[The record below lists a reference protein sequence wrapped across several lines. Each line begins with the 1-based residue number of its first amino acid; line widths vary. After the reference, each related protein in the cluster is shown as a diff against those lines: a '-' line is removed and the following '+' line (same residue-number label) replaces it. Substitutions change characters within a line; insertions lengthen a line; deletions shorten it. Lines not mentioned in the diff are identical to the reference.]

1 MSRTRKLSRVTRE
14 LNLDD
19 IAIFVRVVDH
29 RGFAAAAREL
39 GVPTSTVSRAIT
51 RLESSSQVRLLQRST
66 RALRPT
72 AEGDELYAQAAASVT
87 ALRTAAR
94 GLTSGEQR
102 PSGRLRVTAPADLCA
117 NFLSEVIVAFADRY
131 PQIGLDF
138 TVTNQHS
145 NLVDEGFD
153 VALRATANLRGSS
166 LACRKVGEIDHRF
179 YASPR
184 YLERHGTPAAPADL
198 AAHPCVLF
206 RAKDL
211 AQTWA
216 VRDARGETSVSVRAR
231 IGGDDF
237 TFIRAIVLAG
247 GGIGAMPHLN
257 CAADERAG
265 RLVRVL
271 PAHHLRGAT
280 LYIVYPSAKNIPS
293 RVTAFRDF
301 IVEAFRAWTASYRIA

>member
-1 MSRTRKLSRVTRE
+1 MSRTRKLERVTRE

-29 RGFAAAAREL
+29 RGFASAAREL

-51 RLESSSQVRLLQRST
+51 RLEEAAQVRLLQRST

-72 AEGDELYAQAAASVT
+72 AEGDELYAQAASAIT
-87 ALRTAAR
+87 ALRGAAR
-94 GLTSGEQR
+94 GLASGERR
-102 PSGRLRVTAPADLCA
+102 PSGRLRITAPGDLCA
-117 NFLSEVIVAFADRY
+117 NFLADVIVAFADRF
-131 PQIGLDF
+131 PQVGLDF

-153 VALRATANLRGSS
+153 VGLRATSQLRGSS
-166 LACRKVGEIDHRF
+166 LICRKVGDIEHRL

-184 YLERHGTPAAPADL
+184 YLERHGTPTSPAEL
-198 AAHPCVLF
+198 ADHPCILF

-211 AQTWA
+211 TRTWA
-216 VRDARGETSVSVRAR
+216 VRDARGETSVAVRGR

-237 TFIRAIVLAG
+237 SFVRAIALAG
-247 GGIGAMPHLN
+247 GGVAAIPHIN
-257 CAADERAG
+257 CLADERAG

-280 LYIVYPSAKNIPS
+280 LYIVYPSAKNVPA

-301 IVEAFRAWTASYRIA
+301 VIEAFRAWSARSAT